1 LRFVHTADVHLGR
14 SSQAF
19 GTAAPE
25 HRQRL
30 MQAFERCLVCC
41 RDYEAQLLIVA
52 GDLFDSPRP
61 PESTAQRVRS
71 LLSDLASQSQVVATI
86 LIPGTHDPIQS
97 GSLYERW
104 LAEGLPDGV
113 HLLSAEHPTLNV
125 SELRVALHFATDPG
139 KLQPDPQ
146 AQMNIG
152 LLHGSV
158 QIPGWVDEDEVII
171 TQEQIAG
178 CGMDYLALG
187 HWHRFR
193 DDSQQDV
200 VALYPGSPEI
210 VALPRRG
217 AVKQITRDNSLEQA
231 VQGQVLVVDLD
242 NAGHCTWEQVA
253 TGTLQY
259 RKQDLDLADFANL
272 EELIQSILVL
282 ADGDTILDIRLVGI
296 APEQMV
302 VDHDRI
308 LERVEEQF
316 FRIRLTDESYADWDE
331 TGLEPSSLVA
341 GRFRELMKER
351 FEAAETDEQRQVIQQ
366 ARSLGLALL
375 AGKEVLG

>member
-1 LRFVHTADVHLGR
+1 MNRLRFVHTADVHLGR

-19 GTAAPE
+19 GTAASE

-30 MQAFERCLVCC
+30 IQAFERCLACC

-71 LLSDLASQSQVVATI
+71 LLSNLPSQSPVVATV
-86 LIPGTHDPIQS
+86 LIPGTHDSMAP

-113 HLLSAEHPTLNV
+113 HLLSAEHPTLNIPKL
-125 SELRVALHFATDPG
+125 EVALHFAEDA
-139 KLQPDPQ
+139 KMFQPN
-146 AQMNIG
+146 AQMPLNIG
-152 LLHGSV
+152 LLHGAV
-158 QIPGWVDEDEVII
+158 QIPGRVDEDTVIV
-171 TQEQIAG
+171 TADQIAG

-187 HWHRFR
+187 HWHSFG
-193 DDSQQDV
+193 DYSQEGV

-210 VALPRRG
+210 VSM
-217 AVKQITRDNSLEQA
+217 KQAE
-231 VQGQVLVVDLD
+231 QGQVLVVDLD
-242 NAGHCTWEQVA
+242 NEGHCTWEQVA
-253 TGTLQY
+253 TGTLQC
-259 RKQDLDLADFANL
+259 REQDLDLAEFVNL
-272 EELIQSILVL
+272 EELIQAILQF
-282 ADGDTILDIRLVGI
+282 ADADTILDARLVGI

-316 FRIRLTDESYADWDE
+316 FRIRLSDESYADWDE
-331 TGLEPSSLVA
+331 TGLEPSGLVA
-341 GRFRELMKER
+341 GCFRKLMKER
-351 FEAAETDEQRQVIQQ
+351 FAAAETDQQRHVIQQ

>member
-1 LRFVHTADVHLGR
+1 MRFVHTADVHLGR
-14 SSQAF
+14 SSRAF

-30 MQAFERCLVCC
+30 MQAFERCLACC
-41 RDYEAQLLIVA
+41 RDYDARLLIVA

-61 PESTAQRVRS
+61 PERTAQRVQS
-71 LLSDLASQSQVVATI
+71 LLADLVRQSQVRATV

-113 HLLSAEHPTLNV
+113 YLLSAEQPTLNIP
-125 SELRVALHFATDPG
+125 ELEVTVHFATDPG
-139 KLQPDPQ
+139 KLQPNPE
-146 AQMNIG
+146 AEMNIG

-158 QIPGWVDEDEVII
+158 QIPGLVDEDEVII
-171 TQEQIAG
+171 TEDQIAG

-187 HWHRFR
+187 HWHSFG
-193 DDSQQDV
+193 DYSQQDV

-210 VALPRRG
+210 VGL
-217 AVKQITRDNSLEQA
+217 DQA
-231 VQGQVLVVDLD
+231 EQGQVLVVDLD

-272 EELIQSILVL
+272 EELIQSILEL
-282 ADGDTILDIRLVGI
+282 ADGETILDTRLVGM

-308 LERVEEQF
+308 LERVEERF

-331 TGLEPSSLVA
+331 TGPEPSGLVA
-341 GRFRELMKER
+341 GRFRGLMKER
-351 FEAAETDEQRQVIQQ
+351 FAAAETDEQRQAVAQ

>member
-1 LRFVHTADVHLGR
+1 MRFVHTADVHLGR
-14 SSQAF
+14 SSRAF

-30 MQAFERCLVCC
+30 MQAFERCLTCC
-41 RDYEAQLLIVA
+41 RDYEAQLLIIA

-61 PESTAQRVRS
+61 PERTAQRVRS
-71 LLSDLASQSQVVATI
+71 LLGDLSSQSQVVATV

-113 HLLSAEHPTLNV
+113 HLLSAEQPTLEVPDLDVAVHFAEDARMFQPNAQ
-125 SELRVALHFATDPG
+125 VAL
-139 KLQPDPQ
+139 
-146 AQMNIG
+146 NIG
-152 LLHGSV
+152 VLHGSV
-158 QIPGWVDEDEVII
+158 QIPGLVDEDEVII
-171 TQEQIAG
+171 AQEQIAD

-187 HWHRFR
+187 HWHSFGNY
-193 DDSQQDV
+193 SQQDV

-210 VALPRRG
+210 VGL
-217 AVKQITRDNSLEQA
+217 DQA
-231 VQGQVLVVDLD
+231 EQGQVLVVDLD
-242 NAGHCTWEQVA
+242 DEGHCTWEQVA

-259 RKQDLDLADFANL
+259 HQQDLDLADFANI
-272 EELIQSILVL
+272 EELIQSILEL
-282 ADGDTILDIRLVGI
+282 ADGDTILDARLVGI
-296 APEQMV
+296 TPEQMV
-302 VDHDRI
+302 VDCDRI
-308 LERVEEQF
+308 LGRVEEQF

-331 TGLEPSSLVA
+331 TGPGPSSLVA

-351 FEAAETDEQRQVIQQ
+351 FEAAETDEQRQAVQQ

>member
-14 SSQAF
+14 SSNAF
-19 GTAAPE
+19 GAAATE

-30 MQAFERCLVCC
+30 LQAFERCLACC
-41 RDYEAQLLIVA
+41 RDCEAQLLIVA

-61 PESTAQRVRS
+61 PERTAQRVRS
-71 LLSDLASQSQVVATI
+71 LLGDLASQSQVVATV
-86 LIPGTHDPIQS
+86 LIPGTHDPIAP
-97 GSLYERW
+97 GSIYERW

-113 HLLSAEHPTLNV
+113 HLLSAEQRTLEVPDLDVAIHFAEDAKMFQPSTQVPLNV
-125 SELRVALHFATDPG
+125 GV
-139 KLQPDPQ
+139 
-146 AQMNIG
+146 
-152 LLHGSV
+152 LHGSV
-158 QIPGWVDEDEVII
+158 QIRGLVDQDEVVI
-171 TQEQIAG
+171 TPAQIAG

-187 HWHRFR
+187 HWHSFG
-193 DDSQQDV
+193 DYSQQDV

-210 VALPRRG
+210 VG
-217 AVKQITRDNSLEQA
+217 IDQA
-231 VQGQVLVVDLD
+231 EQGQVLVVDLD
-242 NAGHCTWEQVA
+242 NEGHCTWQQVA

-259 RKQDLDLADFANL
+259 HQQDLDLADFANL
-272 EELIQSILVL
+272 EELIQSILEL
-282 ADGDTILDIRLVGI
+282 ADGDTILDTRLVGMAPEQRLVGM

-316 FRIRLTDESYADWDE
+316 FRIRLTDDSYADWAE
-331 TGLEPSSLVA
+331 TGPEPSSLVA

-351 FEAAETDEQRQVIQQ
+351 FEAAETDEHRQVIQQ

>member
-1 LRFVHTADVHLGR
+1 MRFVHTADVHLGC

-30 MQAFERCLVCC
+30 MQAFERCLTCC
-41 RDYEAQLLIVA
+41 RDYEAQLLIIA

-61 PESTAQRVRS
+61 PERTVQRVHS
-71 LLSDLASQSQVVATI
+71 LLADLANQSQVIATV
-86 LIPGTHDPIQS
+86 LIPGTHDSMAP
-97 GSLYERW
+97 GSIYERW

-113 HLLSAEHPTLNV
+113 HLLSAEQPMLNIP
-125 SELRVALHFATDPG
+125 ELEVAIHFAEEARMFQPDAQVAL
-139 KLQPDPQ
+139 
-146 AQMNIG
+146 NIG
-152 LLHGSV
+152 VLHGSV
-158 QIPGWVDEDEVII
+158 QIPGLVDEDEVII

-187 HWHRFR
+187 HWHSFG
-193 DDSQQDV
+193 DYSQQDV

-210 VALPRRG
+210 VGL
-217 AVKQITRDNSLEQA
+217 DQA
-231 VQGQVLVVDLD
+231 EQGQVLVVDLD
-242 NAGHCTWEQVA
+242 DEGQASWERVA
-253 TGTLQY
+253 TGTLQS
-259 RKQDLDLADFANL
+259 RQQDLDLADFANL
-272 EELIQSILVL
+272 EELIQSVLEL
-282 ADGDTILDIRLVGI
+282 ADADAILDTRLVGM

-302 VDHDRI
+302 VDADRI
-308 LERVEEQF
+308 LERVEDRF
-316 FRIRLTDESYADWDE
+316 FRIRLTDESYVDWDE
-331 TGLEPSSLVA
+331 TGPEPSGLVA

-351 FEAAETDEQRQVIQQ
+351 FAAAETDEQRHVIQQ

>member
-1 LRFVHTADVHLGR
+1 MTSLRFVHTADVHLGR
-14 SSQAF
+14 SSRAF
-19 GTAAPE
+19 GAAAAE

-30 MQAFERCLVCC
+30 IQAFERCLACC
-41 RDYEAQLLIVA
+41 RDYEAQLLIIA

-61 PESTAQRVRS
+61 PERTAQRVHS
-71 LLSDLASQSQVVATI
+71 LLSNLPSQSQVVATV
-86 LIPGTHDPIQS
+86 LIPGTHDPIAS

-113 HLLSAEHPTLNV
+113 HLLTAEQRTLNIP
-125 SELRVALHFATDPG
+125 ELEVTLHFATDIA
-139 KLQPDPQ
+139 KLQPEPE
-146 AQMNIG
+146 ANMNIG

-158 QIPGWVDEDEVII
+158 QIPGLVDGDEVII
-171 TQEQIAG
+171 TEEQIAD

-187 HWHRFR
+187 HWHSFG
-193 DDSQQDV
+193 DYSQGGV

-210 VALPRRG
+210 VGL
-217 AVKQITRDNSLEQA
+217 DQA
-231 VQGQVLVVDLD
+231 EQGQVLVVNLD
-242 NAGHCTWEQVA
+242 NAGHCTWQPVA

-259 RKQDLDLADFANL
+259 REQDLDLADFANL
-272 EELIQSILVL
+272 EELIQAILQF
-282 ADGDTILDIRLVGI
+282 ADADTILDVRLVGI

-302 VDHDRI
+302 VDQDSI

-331 TGLEPSSLVA
+331 TGPGPASLVA

>member
-1 LRFVHTADVHLGR
+1 MRFVHTADVHLGR
-14 SSQAF
+14 SGQAF

-30 MQAFERCLVCC
+30 MQAFERCLACC
-41 RDYEAQLLIVA
+41 RDYESQLLIVA

-61 PESTAQRVRS
+61 PEQIAQRVRS
-71 LLSDLASQSQVVATI
+71 LLSDLPRQSPVVATV
-86 LIPGTHDPIQS
+86 LIPGTHDPIAP

-113 HLLSAEHPTLNV
+113 YLLSAEQPTLNIP
-125 SELRVALHFATDPG
+125 ELEVTVHFFADAG

-146 AQMNIG
+146 ATMNIG

-158 QIPGWVDEDEVII
+158 RIPGLVDEDEVII

-187 HWHRFR
+187 HWHSFG
-193 DDSQQDV
+193 DYSQQDV

-210 VALPRRG
+210 VD
-217 AVKQITRDNSLEQA
+217 IDQA
-231 VQGQVLVVDLD
+231 EEGQVLVVDLD
-242 NAGHCTWEQVA
+242 DEGHCTWEQVA
-253 TGTLQY
+253 TGTLLY
-259 RKQDLDLADFANL
+259 RKQDFDLADFADL
-272 EELIQSILVL
+272 EALIQSILEF
-282 ADGDTILDIRLVGI
+282 ADGDTILDTRLVGM

-316 FRIRLTDESYADWDE
+316 FRIRLTDDSYADWDE
-331 TGLEPSSLVA
+331 TGPGPSGLVA

-351 FEAAETDEQRQVIQQ
+351 FEAAETDEQRHVVQQ

>member
-1 LRFVHTADVHLGR
+1 MRFVHTADVHLGR
-14 SSQAF
+14 SGRAF

-30 MQAFERCLVCC
+30 MQAFERCLACC
-41 RDYEAQLLIVA
+41 RDYEAQLLIIA

-61 PESTAQRVRS
+61 PERTAQRVRS
-71 LLSDLASQSQVVATI
+71 LLGDLASQSQVVATI
-86 LIPGTHDPIQS
+86 LIPGTHDPIAP
-97 GSLYERW
+97 GSICERW

-113 HLLSAEHPTLNV
+113 HLLSVEQPTLNIP
-125 SELRVALHFATDPG
+125 ELEVTVHFATDPG

-146 AQMNIG
+146 ANMNLG

-158 QIPGWVDEDEVII
+158 QIPGLVDEDEAII
-171 TQEQIAG
+171 TEEQIAG

-187 HWHRFR
+187 HWHSFG
-193 DDSQQDV
+193 DYSQQDV

-210 VALPRRG
+210 VGL
-217 AVKQITRDNSLEQA
+217 DQA
-231 VQGQVLVVDLD
+231 EQGQVLVVDLD
-242 NAGHCTWEQVA
+242 DEGQASWERVT
-253 TGTLQY
+253 TGTLQS
-259 RKQDLDLADFANL
+259 RQQDLDLADFANL
-272 EELIQSILVL
+272 EELIQSILKL
-282 ADGDTILDIRLVGI
+282 ADADAILDTRLVGM

-316 FRIRLTDESYADWDE
+316 FRIRLTDESYADWE
-331 TGLEPSSLVA
+331 EIGPEPSGLVA

-351 FEAAETDEQRQVIQQ
+351 FKAAETDEHRQVIQQ

>member
-1 LRFVHTADVHLGR
+1 MRFVHTADVHLGR
-14 SSQAF
+14 SSRAF
-19 GTAAPE
+19 GTAASK

-30 MQAFERCLVCC
+30 MQAFERCLTCC

-61 PESTAQRVRS
+61 PERTAQRVRS
-71 LLSDLASQSQVVATI
+71 LLSDLVSQSQMVATV
-86 LIPGTHDPIQS
+86 LIPGTHDPIAP

-113 HLLSAEHPTLNV
+113 HLLSAEQPTLEV
-125 SELRVALHFATDPG
+125 PGLDVAIHFAEDA
-139 KLQPDPQ
+139 KMFQPN
-146 AQMNIG
+146 AQVPLNIG

-158 QIPGWVDEDEVII
+158 QIPGFVDEDTVIV
-171 TQEQIAG
+171 TADQIAD
-178 CGMDYLALG
+178 CGMNYLALG
-187 HWHRFR
+187 HWHSFR

-210 VALPRRG
+210 VGL
-217 AVKQITRDNSLEQA
+217 DQA
-231 VQGQVLVVDLD
+231 EQGQVLVVDLD
-242 NAGHCTWEQVA
+242 DEGRCTWEQVA
-253 TGTLQY
+253 TGTLQS
-259 RKQDLDLADFANL
+259 RRQDLDLADFANL
-272 EELIQSILVL
+272 EELIQSILEL
-282 ADGDTILDIRLVGI
+282 ADADAILDTRLVGI

-316 FRIRLTDESYADWDE
+316 FRIRLTDESHADWDE
-331 TGLEPSSLVA
+331 TGPEPSGLVA
-341 GRFRELMKER
+341 GRFRGLMKER
-351 FEAAETDEQRQVIQQ
+351 FAAAETDEQRQVVGQ